1 MRLVSPFAHHAVL
14 QAAMI
19 LVANTSLAST
29 RRGAR
34 DAKHYAVID
43 PKVPSQDRPPLLQPS
58 KIPINSS

>member
-1 MRLVSPFAHHAVL
+1 MRLVSPFAHHPVL

-34 DAKHYAVID
+34 DAKHYAEVD
-43 PKVPSQDRPPLLQPS
+43 PEAPSQDRPPLLQ
-58 KIPINSS
+58 SS